1 MFYVLRYGRKNLCL
15 VFTIVYS
22 ISCLMKL
29 SRNYGVLIVAR
40 LFSAFATS
48 LLFSAFE
55 AWYMHE
61 HIEKHDFPKE
71 WIPVTTSKTSFW
83 NGLLAILAGL
93 IATLLAEWADFGPIA
108 PFMCAIP
115 CLLVTA
121 VYIAIFWDENFSTQ
135 PASSMKKAFKA
146 ALREICTEPKI
157 FVIGAI
163 QSLFESVMYIFV
175 FIWTPVL
182 KPAEPPLGVVFSCFM
197 ICIML
202 GSSLSQ
208 VLTQKQM
215 PATNQLGF
223 AIAVALLANFVC
235 VLATSA
241 TDPHHLMAFLA
252 FLSFEVAVGVYYPTM
267 NFLCARIIPEEHRR
281 SIVNCFRLPLNLI
294 ACVVLMMLHNDAF
307 LHGNRLIFV
316 TCCALLGVAALLV
329 AKLIAFTKDDVS
341 VMQQRLAVDE
351 EQIAPLR

>member
-1 MFYVLRYGRKNLCL
+1 
-15 VFTIVYS
+15 
-22 ISCLMKL
+22 
-29 SRNYGVLIVAR
+29 
-40 LFSAFATS
+40 
-48 LLFSAFE
+48 
-55 AWYMHE
+55 
-61 HIEKHDFPKE
+61 
-71 WIPVTTSKTSFW
+71 
-83 NGLLAILAGL
+83 
-93 IATLLAEWADFGPIA
+93 
-108 PFMCAIP
+108 
-115 CLLVTA
+115 
-121 VYIAIFWDENFSTQ
+121 
-135 PASSMKKAFKA
+135 MKKAFKA

-215 PATNQLGF
+215 PAANQLGF

-329 AKLIAFTKDDVS
+329 AMLIAFTKDDVS

-351 EQIAPLR
+351 EQITPLR